1 MERYWK
7 EFCKEIKESFFD
19 VVTMFLIK
27 MVSRDSSE
35 KGDVGGSIGLR
46 RGGSG
51 KIGDWRG
58 CICR

>member
-1 MERYWK
+1 
-7 EFCKEIKESFFD
+7 
-19 VVTMFLIK
+19 

-58 CICR
+58 CICRWYGDRD